1 MYNVLMEKH
10 GVVLVNNMVCETLD
24 PKNDM
29 AKLFYILKNMSPEN
43 QMTIVDKINREVL
56 NKMNTNKK
64 IGMKNNYQYVK

>member
-1 MYNVLMEKH
+1 MEKH

>member
-1 MYNVLMEKH
+1 
-10 GVVLVNNMVCETLD
+10 
-24 PKNDM
+24 
-29 AKLFYILKNMSPEN
+29 MSPEN